1 MTTATNT
8 VPAKAGDIQL
18 APQTYQQSMNGLN
31 AMVDSNASASGVV
44 SIQPGQ
50 LSVVQVQAGKQYK
63 LRKTG
68 NPNQIPDD
76 LIAVRHGDALHVR
89 YADGSVVHF
98 EGFFSTCTDSSVCSV
113 NLASDSAAGSTLGA
127 DALSSGPV
135 ADDGMLVY
143 AHGNANVLM
152 SMAQDQ
158 SGLSA
163 AIQSAGL
170 AGNVTYLAASPILGS
185 SLFAMLAA
193 GGLAAAASAT
203 TAPALIGV
211 PAIAEQ
217 DLALTR
223 IGNAAASNNA
233 SGTTTPAVAALTL
246 SDYTNA
252 RVTGVNSTN
261 LAAINSALDSVPI
274 AKEQA
279 NTTAKL
285 QIIVN
290 AYTAILASANGTA
303 GDAGTALTGAQYTA
317 IGVSGVS
324 GVAADGNALKLLNEV
339 VDGKP
344 TTGVDLVTEVQALA
358 DAAAHVMTAA
368 AGTPSQAAVVTQA
381 DLVALG
387 VTGVTDANLASI
399 QAAISG
405 SADNGT
411 GVDTQ
416 AELVALATGAINAHP
431 SITSALSGVL
441 NLDVTSSLVFSASQT
456 VTVGTGFIHITDL
469 GGSTA
474 SGGTGYY
481 GDTTTNNQT
490 IDVATAVASG
500 FLTITG
506 TGANTKIIVN
516 PKWDLDLS
524 SNYQISIDDT
534 AFLDAGGNN
543 SAVHFAPINFSTV
556 TPGTHNTGTVVTEA
570 VASQIMSDTTGA
582 LVVSKSWLNIQG
594 IGSNNGSM
602 TQLGDLSGGQFALV
616 MKNYATVPGG
626 GGAGADRTD
635 GISTHDTNIGV
646 QNFGANDIVY
656 FDSQTNTLSQQLF
669 DAHYTSMT
677 NGANVGGLAGQNT
690 LVMGLMS
697 APQQQG
703 STAMIALGL
712 EGNTANTIYPA
723 VYTLGANTAGWADAW
738 HNASA
743 PLIMG

>member
-1 MTTATNT
+1 VSGVAADGNALKLLNEVVDGKPTT
-8 VPAKAGDIQL
+8 G
-18 APQTYQQSMNGLN
+18 
-31 AMVDSNASASGVV
+31 VDSVTE
-44 SIQPGQ
+44 
-50 LSVVQVQAGKQYK
+50 VQA
-63 LRKTG
+63 L
-68 NPNQIPDD
+68 
-76 LIAVRHGDALHVR
+76 
-89 YADGSVVHF
+89 
-98 EGFFSTCTDSSVCSV
+98 
-113 NLASDSAAGSTLGA
+113 A
-127 DALSSGPV
+127 DA
-135 ADDGMLVY
+135 A
-143 AHGNANVLM
+143 AHVL
-152 SMAQDQ
+152 A
-158 SGLSA
+158 
-163 AIQSAGL
+163 
-170 AGNVTYLAASPILGS
+170 
-185 SLFAMLAA
+185 AA
-193 GGLAAAASAT
+193 GG
-203 TAPALIGV
+203 
-211 PAIAEQ
+211 
-217 DLALTR
+217 
-223 IGNAAASNNA
+223 
-233 SGTTTPAVAALTL
+233 TPAQIAALTL
-246 SDYTNA
+246 ADLQALGITGVTADNLPAVVAAIGATTTDLGVDSKAEIQAIATAAESNA
-252 RVTGVNSTN
+252 VTALATIRTAAENDSATVTTPAATVYANAGVTGVTAAN
-261 LAAINSALDSVPI
+261 LSAINSALNSHPI
-274 AKEQA
+274 NGDAA
-279 NTTAKL
+279 DTTAEV
-285 QIIVN
+285 QAIVN
-290 AYTAILASANGTA
+290 AYAAILASANGTA
-303 GDAGTALTGAQYTA
+303 GDTGTALTGAQYSA

-344 TTGVDLVTEVQALA
+344 TTGVDSVTEVQALA

-543 SAVHFAPINFSTV
+543 SAVHFAPISFSTV

-616 MKNYATVPGG
+616 MKNYATMPGG
-626 GGAGADRTD
+626 GGAGGDGTD
-635 GISTHDTNIGV
+635 GIATHDTNIGV

-669 DAHYTSMT
+669 DARYTSMT

-697 APQQQG
+697 APPQQG

-723 VYTLGANTAGWADAW
+723 VYTLGADTAGWADAW